1 MTFSGWTVFFAS
13 FFCDALLA
21 FYTERVENSQKSAK
35 SKIYEKNNNDWNFVN
50 IGKMSERGCKISYVT
65 KQRKIIT

>member
-50 IGKMSERGCKISYVT
+50 IGKMSERCKISYVT